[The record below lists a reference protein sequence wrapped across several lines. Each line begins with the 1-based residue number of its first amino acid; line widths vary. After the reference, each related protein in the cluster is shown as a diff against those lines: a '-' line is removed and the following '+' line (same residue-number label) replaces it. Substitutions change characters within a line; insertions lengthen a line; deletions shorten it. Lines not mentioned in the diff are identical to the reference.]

1 MPKNESLLYAAPR
14 KFFRS
19 SGFAAAAVA
28 SALLLV
34 GNAAWAD
41 KEKNSQPVKLLT
53 SIPIPPTAANV
64 GQNFYSY
71 DISFVDQKTQMYF
84 LADRSNNV
92 VDVIDASSAAF
103 VTQLSANPPFAGFVS
118 AADCAALPGGNP
130 GGSCV
135 GPNGVVSWG
144 NWLFVTDGNS
154 RVVTI
159 DLRTGN
165 TVGDVQTKAGDP
177 NRADELAYDP
187 KDGVILA
194 INNADIIPFGSLIK
208 VNKKTGSLT
217 LQTTIPF
224 TNATNGAEQPIWNP
238 ADGHFYLSIPQIN
251 GVASTGA
258 VYKIHPKTGAVEVI
272 QIDFC
277 SPAGL
282 SLGPDHTA
290 LIGCNVVFDVD
301 GNVWNTTGKIT
312 ANPQDV
318 ILSLTTGS
326 ILFHVFGTGAG
337 DEVWYNSGDNNYYA
351 TGSGS
356 PYRPLP
362 AATSFGTTPMAV
374 IDAETGDIVQTLA
387 TYNAPAVGATNTP
400 PEHPAGT
407 SHSVAANAKNNL
419 VFVPFPSNNAY
430 PDCLTGCIAVFGRSE

>member
-1 MPKNESLLYAAPR
+1 MLRYRSNLHALLRTYLRP
-14 KFFRS
+14 S
-19 SGFAAAAVA
+19 VSAAAA
-28 SALLLV
+28 LLMV

-41 KEKNSQPVKLLT
+41 GGKEKNRGPVELLT
-53 SIPIPPTAANV
+53 TIPVPPTAANV
-64 GQNFYSY
+64 GKNLYSY
-71 DISFVDQKTQMYF
+71 DISFVDQKTEMYY

-118 AADCAALPGGNP
+118 AADCAALGGNTC
-130 GGSCV
+130 S
-135 GPNGVVSWG
+135 GPNGVVAKFP
-144 NWLFVTDGNS
+144 WLFVTDGNS

-177 NRADELAYDP
+177 NRSDELAYDP
-187 KDGVILA
+187 KDGIILA
-194 INNADIIPFGSLIK
+194 INNADTIPFGALIN
-208 VNKKTGSLT
+208 VNKTTGALT

-224 TNATNGAEQPIWNP
+224 PNATNGAEQPIWNP
-238 ADGHFYLSIPQIN
+238 GDGHFYLSIPQIN
-251 GVASTGA
+251 GVPTTGA
-258 VYKIHPKTGAVEVI
+258 VYKIHPKTGAIAVI

-301 GNVWNTTGKIT
+301 GNVWNTTGTIT

-318 ILSLTTGS
+318 IISLTTGS
-326 ILFHVFGTGAG
+326 ILFRVFGAGAG

-362 AATSFGTTPMAV
+362 AATAFGTTPMAV
-374 IDAETGDIVQTLA
+374 IDADTGEIVQTLA
-387 TYNAPAVGATNTP
+387 TYNTPAVGTTNTP

-407 SHSVAANAKNNL
+407 SHSVTANAKNNL

-430 PDCLTGCIAVFGRSE
+430 PDCLTGCIAVFGRRD

>member
-1 MPKNESLLYAAPR
+1 MLLGQSIVHTVLR
-14 KFFRS
+14 KYLRVS
-19 SGFAAAAVA
+19 VLAAAAT
-28 SALLLV
+28 LMV

-41 KEKNSQPVKLLT
+41 GGKEKNSEPVKLLT
-53 SIPIPPTAANV
+53 TIPIPPTAANV

-71 DISFVDQKTQMYF
+71 DISFVDQKTEMYY

-118 AADCAALPGGNP
+118 AADCAAKPGGNP

-159 DLRTGN
+159 DLRNGN

-187 KDGVILA
+187 KDGIILS
-194 INNADIIPFGSLIK
+194 INNADTIPFGALIQ
-208 VNKKTGSLT
+208 VNKSTGALT
-217 LQTTIPF
+217 LLKTIPF
-224 TNATNGAEQPIWNP
+224 LNATNGAEQPIWNP
-238 ADGHFYLSIPQIN
+238 ANGHFYLSIPQIN

-258 VYKIHPKTGAVEVI
+258 VYKIHPKTGAIEVAA

-282 SLGPDHTA
+282 SLGPDQTA

-301 GNVWNTTGKIT
+301 GNVWNTTGNIT
-312 ANPQDV
+312 ANPQVV
-318 ILSLTTGS
+318 ILSLKTGS
-326 ILFHVFGTGAG
+326 ILFHVFGAGVG

-356 PYRPLP
+356 PFRPLP
-362 AATSFGTTPMAV
+362 AATAFGTTPMAV
-374 IDAETGDIVQTLA
+374 IDAATGD
-387 TYNAPAVGATNTP
+387 
-400 PEHPAGT
+400 
-407 SHSVAANAKNNL
+407 L
-419 VFVPFPSNNAY
+419 VDDFW
-430 PDCLTGCIAVFGRSE
+430 LT

>member
-1 MPKNESLLYAAPR
+1 MFLTHRFSRAVLRKYFWTSALTVVVVPALMLAGTAAWAKDKNES
-14 KFFRS
+14 S
-19 SGFAAAAVA
+19 V
-28 SALLLV
+28 
-34 GNAAWAD
+34 
-41 KEKNSQPVKLLT
+41 ELLT
-53 SIPIPPTAANV
+53 TIPIPPTAANV
-64 GQNFYSY
+64 GQNLYSY
-71 DISFVDQKTQMYF
+71 DISFVDQKTEMYY

-103 VTQLSANPPFAGFVS
+103 VTQLPANPPFAGFVS
-118 AADCAALPGGNP
+118 AAHCAALPGGNP

-144 NWLFVTDGNS
+144 HWLFVTDGNS

-165 TVGDVQTKAGDP
+165 TVGDVRTKAGDP
-177 NRADELAYDP
+177 NRSDELAYDP
-187 KDGVILA
+187 KDGIILA
-194 INNADIIPFGSLIK
+194 INNADTIPFGALIN
-208 VNKKTGSLT
+208 VNKTTGALT

-224 TNATNGAEQPIWNP
+224 PNATNGAEQPIWNP

-318 ILSLTTGS
+318 ILSLKTGS
-326 ILFHVFGTGAG
+326 ILFRVFGAGAG

-362 AATSFGTTPMAV
+362 AATAFGTTPMAV
-374 IDAETGDIVQTLA
+374 IDAETGEIVQTLA
-387 TYNAPAVGATNTP
+387 TYNTPAVGTTNTP

-430 PDCLTGCIAVFGRSE
+430 PDCLTGCIAVFGRRD

>member
-1 MPKNESLLYAAPR
+1 MLLGQSIVHTVLR
-14 KFFRS
+14 KYLRVS
-19 SGFAAAAVA
+19 VLAAAAT
-28 SALLLV
+28 LMV

-41 KEKNSQPVKLLT
+41 KEKEKNSEPVKLLT
-53 SIPIPPTAANV
+53 TIPIPPTAANV

-71 DISFVDQKTQMYF
+71 DISFVDQKTEMYY

-118 AADCAALPGGNP
+118 AADCAAKPGGNP

-159 DLRTGN
+159 DLRNGN

-187 KDGVILA
+187 KDGIILS
-194 INNADIIPFGSLIK
+194 INNADTIPFGALIQ
-208 VNKKTGSLT
+208 VNKSTGALT
-217 LQTTIPF
+217 LLKTIPF
-224 TNATNGAEQPIWNP
+224 LNATNGAEQPIWNP

-258 VYKIHPKTGAVEVI
+258 VYKIHPKTGAIEVAA

-282 SLGPDHTA
+282 SLGPDQTA

-301 GNVWNTTGKIT
+301 GNVWNTTGNIT
-312 ANPQDV
+312 ANPQVV
-318 ILSLTTGS
+318 ILSLKTGS
-326 ILFHVFGTGAG
+326 ILFHVFGAGVG

-356 PYRPLP
+356 PFRPLP
-362 AATSFGTTPMAV
+362 AATAFGTTPMAV
-374 IDAETGDIVQTLA
+374 IDAATGDFVQTLA
-387 TYNAPAVGATNTP
+387 TYNTPAVGTTNTP
-400 PEHPAGT
+400 PNHPAGT

>member
-1 MPKNESLLYAAPR
+1 MLQQQSKLCAALTKYAGVSAL
-14 KFFRS
+14 
-19 SGFAAAAVA
+19 AA
-28 SALLLV
+28 ALLLV

-41 KEKNSQPVKLLT
+41 QEKEKNSGPVKLLT
-53 SIPIPPTAANV
+53 TIPIPPTAANV
-64 GQNFYSY
+64 SKNFYSY
-71 DISFVDQKTQMYF
+71 DISFVDQKTEMYY

-92 VDVIDASSAAF
+92 VDVIDASTAAF
-103 VTQLSANPPFAGFVS
+103 VRQLSANPPFAGFVS
-118 AADCAALPGGNP
+118 AADCAAKPGGNP

-159 DLRTGN
+159 DLRNGN

-187 KDGVILA
+187 KDGIILS
-194 INNADIIPFGSLIK
+194 INNADTIPFGALIQ
-208 VNKKTGSLT
+208 VNKSTGALT
-217 LQTTIPF
+217 LLKTIPF
-224 TNATNGAEQPIWNP
+224 TNASNGAEQPIWNP

-251 GVASTGA
+251 GVATTGA
-258 VYKIHPKTGAVEVI
+258 VYKIHPTTGDISVI

-301 GNVWNTTGKIT
+301 GNVWNTTGTIT

-326 ILFHVFGTGAG
+326 ILRVFGAGAG

-362 AATSFGTTPMAV
+362 AATAFGTTPMAV
-374 IDAETGDIVQTLA
+374 IDAETGEIVQTLA
-387 TYNAPAVGATNTP
+387 TYNTPAVGTTNTLP
-400 PEHPAGT
+400 DHPAGT